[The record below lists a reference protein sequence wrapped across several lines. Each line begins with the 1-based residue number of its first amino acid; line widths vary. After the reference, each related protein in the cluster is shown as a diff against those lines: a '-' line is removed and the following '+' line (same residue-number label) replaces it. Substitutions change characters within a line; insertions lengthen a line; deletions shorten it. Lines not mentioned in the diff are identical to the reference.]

1 MDKKVTNLML
11 KITLRAKGRNLKGCI
26 VVLIGNLE
34 VIWVKNELGEK
45 QLLKRK
51 IIITHLKKVTIKAT
65 AKKLRTII
73 INYQLKFNI

>member
-1 MDKKVTNLML
+1 MDKKVTNLVL
-11 KITLRAKGRNLKGCI
+11 KITLSAKGRNINWSII
-26 VVLIGNLE
+26 VSIGNLE

-51 IIITHLKKVTIKAT
+51 IIITHIKKVTIKAT

-73 INYQLKFNI
+73 INY